1 MVAGMNHLHLKDLMN
16 DSWSDPVFRREGS
29 EMFLVG
35 LTGGIASGK
44 TAVASMFRDLGCVII
59 DADNIARQV
68 VHRGQPA
75 LRRIVQR
82 FGHEVL
88 AEDGELDRSKLG
100 QIVFSNPTKRRELE
114 AITHPAVRRE
124 MVKLILGFLFRGYR
138 YVILDVPLLFENEKL
153 KSIVKRSIVV
163 YCDPET
169 QLQRL
174 MHRDGFSAEEAECR
188 LAAQIPLEEKRLLAD
203 HVIENSGGRDV
214 TFRQVRHLHA
224 QLEASWEHVPLR
236 IILLILPGI
245 LGSLCFW
252 LISWTFF

>member
-1 MVAGMNHLHLKDLMN
+1 
-16 DSWSDPVFRREGS
+16 
-29 EMFLVG
+29 MFLVG

-44 TAVASMFRDLGCVII
+44 TAVATMFRNLGCVIV

-75 LRRIVQR
+75 LRKIVQC

-100 QIVFSNPTKRRELE
+100 QIVFSNPKKRRELE

-124 MVKLILGFLFRGYR
+124 MAKLILGFLLRGYR

-153 KSIVKRSIVV
+153 KSIVKHSIVV

-174 MHRDGFSAEEAECR
+174 MRRDCFSAKEAECR
-188 LAAQIPLEEKRLLAD
+188 LAAQIPLEEKRMFAD
-203 HVIENSGGRDV
+203 HVIENSGSRDA
-214 TFRQVRHLHA
+214 TLRQVRQLHA
-224 QLEASWEHVPLR
+224 RLEASWEHVPLR
-236 IILLILPGI
+236 IVLLIL
-245 LGSLCFW
+245 GSFSLW